1 MNYKRQ
7 SYGRYNKYGINNK
20 NTSLTKYSK
29 LGITFLIAI
38 LLIIIFEKNFLIYNY
53 NHQSGFRTGIY
64 FKVINSSI
72 SSFGASSS
80 KLVREEDKGISAF
93 SILQIVKDELG
104 IFNKNREKNLNET
117 ASESKE
123 AFIEDF
129 NIDSFNLNDKDINKN
144 DIKNISEEEK
154 MKNANKR
161 ILIYHTHTCEAY
173 SPGEASKKDPNNNI
187 LAVGDVLTAEL
198 EKRGFAVIHDKT
210 FHDTDYND
218 SYYKSR
224 ETLKKYLNQ
233 YKDFDLIIDMH
244 RDSGPR
250 KEFVTGNVNGE
261 SVAKVMFVPATAN
274 PRYKKQ
280 LTKMN
285 AMVNVANKSFPDL
298 FRGKP
303 IFDTYTTG
311 ISYYSQD
318 LSDNAVLIEVGA
330 STNTLNEAKNSMKY
344 LGQVIGEALKQF

>member
-7 SYGRYNKYGINNK
+7 SYGRYNNNKYKINNK
-20 NTSLTKYSK
+20 NNSLTKYSK
-29 LGITFLIAI
+29 IGITFLIMI
-38 LLIIIFEKNFLIYNY
+38 LLMILFEKNFLIHNY
-53 NHQSGFRTGIY
+53 NHESSFRTSLY

-72 SSFGASSS
+72 SSFGASSNN
-80 KLVREEDKGISAF
+80 LVREEDKGISAF
-93 SILQIVKDELG
+93 NILQIIKDEFG
-104 IFNKNREKNLNET
+104 FFNKNKNFNENT
-117 ASESKE
+117 VDESKD

-129 NIDSFNLNDKDINKN
+129 NIDSFNLKENDVNKK
-144 DIKNISEEEK
+144 DIKNVSEEDK

-173 SPGEASKKDPNNNI
+173 SPGEPSKKDPSNNI
-187 LAVGDVLTAEL
+187 VAVGDALTAEL

-210 FHDTDYND
+210 FHDTVYDD

-224 ETLKKYLNQ
+224 ETLKRYLNQ

-250 KEFVTGNVNGE
+250 KESVTGVVNGE
-261 SVAKVMFVPATAN
+261 PVAKVMFVPATAN
-274 PRYKKQ
+274 PRYKNQ
-280 LTKMN
+280 LIKMN
-285 AMVNVANKSFPDL
+285 SIVNIASKSFPDL
-298 FRGKP
+298 LRGRP

-311 ISYYSQD
+311 ITYYSQD

-330 STNTLNEAKNSMKY
+330 STNTLSEAKTSMKY
-344 LGQVIGEALKQF
+344 LGQVIGEALK